1 MAAARVFQV
10 ALIDRVEKP
19 PDWFG
24 YSTKN
29 EITYTIFDY
38 LIQIARVTPD
48 KFVPGPGWSY
58 GPSHVQ
64 AHDVVV
70 YFVYDRS
77 ESIVLSEFGVTPS
90 AGAGGGFTYISSAAT
105 RLRGLHQR
113 QHARTSPGKLRVPRS
128 DAQRP
133 RGGRRYA
140 LARWRRGVS
149 NARTSHPH
157 RGEHPAHER
166 AYVPTEASVPG
177 AHAEVRRPWRVRSGG
192 LDGSFACRHRPV
204 SRLVGHLER
213 TSKSRPRGLIRELY
227 TSASAPAA
235 CLSQVA
241 WHRMT
246 APRSLGARA

>member
-10 ALIDRVEKP
+10 ALIDRVRKP

-38 LIQIARVTPD
+38 LIQIARVTPG

-77 ESIVLSEFGVTPS
+77 ESILLSELGVTPR

-105 RLRGLHQR
+105 VCEVYIND
-113 QHARTSPGKLRVPRS
+113 SM
-128 DAQRP
+128 
-133 RGGRRYA
+133 
-140 LARWRRGVS
+140 
-149 NARTSHPH
+149 
-157 RGEHPAHER
+157 PAHRLANCAFHEVMHNVLAVGDGMHSLGGVAASPTPER
-166 AYVPTEASVPG
+166 AILT
-177 AHAEVRRPWRVRSGG
+177 AESIRRMSARMFLP
-192 LDGSFACRHRPV
+192 RPQF
-204 SRLVGHLER
+204 LG
-213 TSKSRPRGLIRELY
+213 
-227 TSASAPAA
+227 
-235 CLSQVA
+235 
-241 WHRMT
+241 RMQE
-246 APRSLGARA
+246 